1 MAHFTDYPGNE
12 RAALVK
18 RELMTL
24 IKSIFDQPE
33 KLKAYIEQGK
43 LSNEQCK
50 PMLAAINDLNTST
63 CVCCRRLNQGKIKL
77 NPISVELDP
86 LLDIAL
92 EIAKHKNY

>member
-1 MAHFTDYPGNE
+1 MAYFSDYPGNE

-18 RELMTL
+18 RELMAL
-24 IKSIFDQPE
+24 IKSIFEQPE
-33 KLKAYIEQGK
+33 KLKAYIEQGR

-50 PMLAAINDLNTST
+50 PMLAAINDFNTST
-63 CVCCRRLNQGKIKL
+63 CVCCRKFNQGKIKL

-92 EIAKHKNY
+92 EIAKQKHY